1 MQCHR
6 CRHNADVQGGRFKG
20 VPFEE
25 TPCARCRLRHDSSHV
40 LPFKP
45 EVVAGEMGT
54 ARQDEDGKYPA
65 WVMAECVT
73 GLLGLTPEMRDA
85 VCWRGAGCTLAEIAT
100 RQGVSVTLVDKRLR
114 RAGEQWPAVK
124 ALFARRAVRS
134 AQRQR
139 RKQGGTSAL
148 GVEAMR
154 NVAVSDGFG
163 IVAIVDSADAKV

>member
-54 ARQDEDGKYPA
+54 VRQDEDGKYPA
-65 WVMAECVT
+65 WVMAECVR

-85 VCWRGAGCTLAEIAT
+85 VCWRGAGFTLAEIAT
-100 RQGVSVTLVDKRLR
+100 KQGVSVTLVDKRLR

-124 ALFARRAVRS
+124 ALFARRALLS
-134 AQRQR
+134 ARRQR
-139 RKQGGTSAL
+139 RKQGETGAL
-148 GVEAMR
+148 DVGAMR
-154 NVAVSDGFG
+154 KVAFSGGFG
-163 IVAIVDSADAKV
+163 MGAIGDTADANV